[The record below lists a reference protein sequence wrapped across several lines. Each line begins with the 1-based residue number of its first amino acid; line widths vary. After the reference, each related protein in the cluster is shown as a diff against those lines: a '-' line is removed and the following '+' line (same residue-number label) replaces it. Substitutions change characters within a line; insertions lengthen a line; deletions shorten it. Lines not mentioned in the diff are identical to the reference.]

1 MTIVELLKKATKLI
15 NRSVLQEKEKEDLKN
30 ILCYLSE
37 CKKNNPKMEGTYPQ
51 IDFVLYN
58 ASRKLRTFGY
68 NRLNRFTNETINKD
82 DDLSQIRDRVVDE
95 YYKTES
101 GFVLDKAQK
110 EILDDF
116 EEHDHKLFLSAP
128 TSFGKTF
135 LLKEII
141 YRHKDEYENIVI
153 VLPTVALLM
162 EVTDELEA
170 LNDKHQLGYRLFNS
184 IYRDIDISEHNI
196 FVLTPER
203 VIRLLAI
210 IPDIKI
216 DFFFFDEI
224 YKIDE
229 DISIKTEDDTGEKI
243 EIGIEST
250 EGQSNGE
257 HRAVAFRLS
266 LYFLLK
272 RCPDCYLAGPFIALS
287 DLRPGFQNML
297 KTHNIYAKEVTFVP
311 TLKNQIDF
319 HGKTYKFQSA
329 FSSEEKSSGASNQI
343 DKLVF
348 AAKELSI
355 SKDNQ
360 AIVYC
365 IYPAYTEKHARAF
378 CDAMGANKTND
389 TALMDFINHLRNSY
403 SFEYNGNKSID
414 HWDFVY
420 ALEHEIGIHNG
431 KFPKYFQREIMQLFN
446 DGKMDTLFCTS
457 TIVEGV
463 NTNAKTVVLFS
474 NPSGK
479 TQEGKKFLLLNINGR
494 AGRYQHHF
502 VGNVVYLK
510 NESIKLVDAAGISLD
525 FKPYNSQVSLNDLDL
540 ENIADCDLSPSN
552 LVKKNHLTFDCTLL
566 PDSVFAENRLIER
579 KKQEIIL
586 KNILSRIGYFYG
598 IENASIKQFIEDG
611 YFETILTIWAETGEI
626 KKTQVEAIKWFAINY
641 AQNSYQG
648 VLEYEFK
655 RHYTKDDDPHR
666 FANEAYRKVFR
677 NVKDTI
683 EYQLPRIISLF
694 ESLLNRAFEIKNI
707 QLSEPIDLSRVI
719 RFFEIGA
726 STLLGTDMIEKGVPV
741 VTVKKI
747 DRWKFTSDELAEQ
760 REQLKNYFP
769 MWKGKFDRYERQKV
783 NTYIQRYC

>member
-15 NRSVLQEKEKEDLKN
+15 NRSVLQENEKEELKN

-37 CKKNNPKMEGTYPQ
+37 WKKNNPNMEGTYPQ

-82 DDLSQIRDRVVDE
+82 DDLSQFRDSVIDE
-95 YYKTES
+95 YYKTKS
-101 GFVLDKAQK
+101 GFVLDQAQK

-116 EEHDHKLFLSAP
+116 EEHNQKLFLSAP

-162 EVTDELEA
+162 EVTDELEV
-170 LNDKHQLGYRLFNS
+170 LNNTHQLGYSLFNS
-184 IYRDIDISEHNI
+184 IYKDIDITERNI

-272 RCPDCYLAGPFIALS
+272 RCPACYLAGPFIALS

-297 KTHNIYAKEVTFVP
+297 KRHNIYPKEVTFIP

-348 AAKELSI
+348 ATKELSI
-355 SKDNQ
+355 SKNNQ
-360 AIVYC
+360 AIIYC
-365 IYPAYTEKHARAF
+365 IFPAYTEKHARAF
-378 CDAMGANKTND
+378 CDAIGANKTND
-389 TALMDFINHLRNSY
+389 NSLTDFISHLRNSY

-446 DGKMDTLFCTS
+446 AGKMDALFCTS

-463 NTNAKTVVLFS
+463 NTNAKTVVLFN

-502 VGNVVYLK
+502 IGNVVYLM

-525 FKPYNSQVSLNDLDL
+525 FKPYNGQVLLNNLDL
-540 ENIADCDLSPSN
+540 ENIDDIDLSPEN
-552 LVKKNHLTFDCTLL
+552 LVRKSRLEFNRDLL

-579 KKQEIIL
+579 KKQEQILHLIL
-586 KNILSRIGYFYG
+586 KQIHKFSG
-598 IENASIKQFIEDG
+598 IEKTSIKHFVEKG
-611 YFETILTIWAETGEI
+611 YFEAILHIWAEIGEI
-626 KKTQVEAIKWFAINY
+626 KKIQINAIKWLAIYY
-641 AQNSYQG
+641 AQKSYQG
-648 VLEYEFK
+648 ILKYEFEK
-655 RHYTKDDDPHR
+655 YDGGSDPHKY
-666 FANEAYRKVFR
+666 ANETYRKVFR

-719 RFFEIGA
+719 RYFEIGA
-726 STLLGTDMIEKGVPV
+726 STLLGTDMIEKGVPI

-747 DRWKFTSDELAEQ
+747 ESMRFNSDELMEQ
-760 REQLKNYFP
+760 RAQLKNHFSARTY
-769 MWKGKFDRYERQKV
+769 MFDPYEKQKV
-783 NTYIQRYC
+783 THYISKYC

>member
-15 NRSVLQEKEKEDLKN
+15 NQSVLQEKEKEDLKN

-37 CKKNNPKMEGTYPQ
+37 WKKNNPIKDGMYPQ
-51 IDFVLYN
+51 LDFVLYN

-68 NRLNRFTNETINKD
+68 NRLNKFTNETINGD
-82 DDLSQIRDRVVDE
+82 DDLSQFRDCIIDE

-116 EEHDHKLFLSAP
+116 EEHNQKLFLSAP

-141 YRHKDEYENIVI
+141 YRHKDEYEKIVI

-162 EVTDELEA
+162 EVTDELEV
-170 LNDKHQLGYRLFNS
+170 LNNTHQLGYSLFNS
-184 IYRDIDISEHNI
+184 IYKDIDITERNI

-243 EIGIEST
+243 EIGIEPT

-272 RCPDCYLAGPFIALS
+272 RCPACYLAGPFIALS

-297 KTHNIYAKEVTFVP
+297 KRHNIYPKEVTFIP

-319 HGKTYKFQSA
+319 HGKTYKFHSE
-329 FSSEEKSSGASNQI
+329 FDSEEKPSGASNQI
-343 DKLVF
+343 EKLVF
-348 AAKELSI
+348 ATKELSI

-360 AIVYC
+360 AIIYC
-365 IYPAYTEKHARAF
+365 IYPAYTEKNARAF
-378 CDAMGANKTND
+378 CDAVGANKTKD
-389 TALMDFINHLRNSY
+389 TSLMDFINHLRNSY

-446 DGKMDTLFCTS
+446 NGKMDTLFCTS

-463 NTNAKTVVLFS
+463 NTNAKTVVLLS

-540 ENIADCDLSPSN
+540 ENIADCDLSSSN
-552 LVKKNHLTFDCTLL
+552 IVKKNLLKFDCTLL

-655 RHYTKDDDPHR
+655 HHYTENDDPHK
-666 FANEAYRKVFR
+666 FANETYRKVFR

-694 ESLLNRAFEIKNI
+694 ESLLNRAFEIKGI
-707 QLSEPIDLSRVI
+707 QLSAPIDLSRVI
-719 RFFEIGA
+719 RYFEIGA
-726 STLLGTDMIEKGVPV
+726 STLLGTDMIEKGVPI

-747 DRWKFTSDELAEQ
+747 ENRKFISDELTEQ
-760 REQLKNYFP
+760 REQLKKYFP
-769 MWKGKFDRYERQKV
+769 IWKGIFDRYERLKV
-783 NTYIQRYC
+783 NMYIQRYC